1 MATINFHY
9 PKIFERIQNNLYKN
23 IDYYVNKLHD
33 LIVEISNLKENI
45 IELRRRIIKLEI
57 EGRENKKDIITI
69 KNNLDIISINL

>member
-57 EGRENKKDIITI
+57 EDRENKKDIITI